1 LNQIKKQ
8 CDSCGTCCR
17 NGGPPLHV
25 QDIELVRTGSLVIDN
40 LVTVRCGELV
50 IPPMATKPVPTQS
63 EWIKIQGVGSDWC
76 CRFFDA
82 SSNSCTIYEHRPSSC
97 RALKCWDTDEIMAMA
112 GRDLL
117 ARSDLIDN
125 NDPLLKLVYLQEKR
139 CPVPEIENIVIT
151 LTDPARR
158 DELLMDLTDLV
169 KVDLQIRTQAVRE
182 FNISVARE
190 LFYFGRP
197 LFQLFHPLGIMTVET
212 PQGVELKFQTHS

>member
-1 LNQIKKQ
+1 MKKQ

-25 QDIELVRTGSLVIDN
+25 QDIELVRTGVLAIDN

-50 IPPMATKPVPTQS
+50 LPPLATKPVPAHS

-76 CRFFDA
+76 CRFLDI
-82 SSNSCTIYEHRPSSC
+82 SSNSCSIYKDRPSSC
-97 RALKCWDTDEIMAMA
+97 RALKCWDTNEIIAMA

-117 ARSDLIDN
+117 ARTDLIDSD
-125 NDPLLKLVYLQEKR
+125 DPLLQLVQVHGKR
-139 CPVPEIENIVIT
+139 CPVPDMVNIAVRLIE
-151 LTDPARR
+151 
-158 DELLMDLTDLV
+158 DEQRNKLLKEFAGLV
-169 KVDLQIRTQAVRE
+169 KVDLHIRTQAVRE

-197 LFQLFHPLGIMTVET
+197 LFQLFHPLGIVTVET
-212 PQGVELKFQTHS
+212 RQGVELKFRPR